1 MNRIKEL
8 RKKEK
13 ITQQQL
19 AEMLDV
25 TKRTIIAWENEE
37 REIRK
42 EKAEQIAEILKVSVG
57 YLLGYTDNKTIYD
70 DEEIITTSR
79 GHIRGTFSK
88 KRDKSNDLSEFIS
101 FLKKIDVVMSNK
113 KVEMILNLIYEL
125 DVFNGE
131 DYISNYLSYGAMMY
145 QSEEIYNEMSQEGYS
160 YLVEY
165 IPEEDNE
172 NDDFC

>member
-13 ITQQQL
+13 ITQQKL
-19 AEMLDV
+19 AELLDV
-25 TKRTIIAWENEE
+25 SKRTIIAWENEE
-37 REIRK
+37 REIKK

-57 YLLGYTDNKTIYD
+57 YLLGYTDNKSIYD
-70 DEEIITTSR
+70 DEEIITSPR

-101 FLKKIDVVMSNK
+101 FLKKIDVVISNK
-113 KVEMILNLIYEL
+113 RVELLLDIIYEL
-125 DVFNGE
+125 DIFNE
-131 DYISNYLSYGAMMY
+131 NDFIANYFTYSVMEAD
-145 QSEEIYNEMSQEGYS
+145 SEETFNDMSQEGYS

-172 NDDFC
+172 TDEL

>member
-13 ITQQQL
+13 ITQQKL
-19 AEMLDV
+19 AELLDV
-25 TKRTIIAWENEE
+25 SKRTIIAWENEE
-37 REIRK
+37 REIKK

-88 KRDKSNDLSEFIS
+88 KRDKSNDLKEFIS
-101 FLKKIDVVMSNK
+101 FLKKIDVVLSNRK
-113 KVEMILNLIYEL
+113 IEMLLNLIYEL
-125 DVFNGE
+125 DVFNSE
-131 DYISNYLSYGAMMY
+131 DYISNLLTYDVFMSN
-145 QSEEIYNEMSQEGYS
+145 SEKFYNEMSQEGYS

-165 IPEEDNE
+165 ISEEDN
-172 NDDFC
+172 DFD